1 MPDCV
6 DPIYLPSSF
15 KGVPFEAVSSN
26 DKFGRR
32 GAEYE
37 YPTAEHVNFQD
48 LGRKI
53 RRYTLEGRIVSGL
66 HGPMSN
72 AMVAAVES
80 PGPGILLHPVFGPVR
95 VSCSTLTVGIEYID
109 KKRYT
114 KLEFE
119 FVEAPSNAGGDL
131 SIGSVLS
138 DVMSAGLGAVGASIL
153 SATWGVA
160 GVLGAV
166 GGIAGAIGGV
176 AGAIGAIGGIAGAI
190 SGISGIVGAVTG
202 ITGIFGAAAS
212 VLGVVNS
219 VAGLAGLASNIIS
232 TGMAVSA
239 LAISTSLAVRAFVAD
254 DDEEGFDVVDLLN
267 RGANNASVF
276 NTFRG
281 TVDPIIMGT
290 AYIRMNNQDALTT
303 LRQFNATVVD
313 AVAENPEIESLG
325 VTARLALVNDFALV
339 AAQYKYENIAQT
351 VRDLDFVMMVYDEE
365 EAVAV
370 AKGDDVLVQ
379 AIFNARAKAS
389 SAILQN
395 NIQLPGLVTYDIN
408 GRWPSLVAAQIIYQD
423 GSRSVELEANNPNAS
438 PFFLPRN
445 TVGYSR

>member
-1 MPDCV
+1 MPDCI

-15 KGVPFEAVSSN
+15 KGVPFEIVSSS

-95 VSCSTLTVGIEYID
+95 VSCSSLTVGIEYID

-119 FVEAPSNAGGDL
+119 FVEAPATAGGNL

-166 GGIAGAIGGV
+166 GGAINVIGAAGAVLGPIS
-176 AGAIGAIGGIAGAI
+176 AI
-190 SGISGIVGAVTG
+190 S
-202 ITGIFGAAAS
+202 
-212 VLGVVNS
+212 
-219 VAGLAGLASNIIS
+219 GLAGLTSNIIS
-232 TGMAVSA
+232 TGMAVST
-239 LAISTSLAVRAFVAD
+239 LAISTGLAVRLFVPE
-254 DDEEGFDVVDLLN
+254 DDEEGFDVVDLLVRGSN
-267 RGANNASVF
+267 NSAVFNSFRGA
-276 NTFRG
+276 
-281 TVDPIIMGT
+281 VDPIIMGT
-290 AYIRMNNQDALTT
+290 AYARMNNQDALTI
-303 LRQFNATVVD
+303 LREFNTIVVD
-313 AVAENPEIESLG
+313 QVSANTEIESLG
-325 VTARLALVNDFALV
+325 VTSRLALANDFALV
-339 AAQYKYENIAQT
+339 AAQYEYQNIAQT

-365 EAVAV
+365 EAVA
-370 AKGDDVLVQ
+370 ASKGDDVLTH
-379 AIFNARAKAS
+379 AIANARAKAS
-389 SAILQN
+389 AAILQN
-395 NIQLPGLVTYDIN
+395 NIQLPGLVTYDVG

-423 GSRSVELEANNPNAS
+423 GSRSKELEDNNPKS
-438 PFFLPRN
+438 STFFLPRDV
-445 TVGYSR
+445 VGYSR